1 MGIHNNSFH
10 INSIVKMS
18 FGFTQPGQPTP
29 TFGSGV
35 PSNNGLNSGFPGNG
49 FMSAPSGHSS
59 FGSGG
64 AARPATAQS
73 FGTVS
78 QPTGGFGAASSSGGG
93 FSFGNTQTQPV
104 GFGATAQPSS
114 GGASGGFGGFGAA
127 SGGASGGFGG
137 FGATKTVKK
146 SSWGQPKVASQ
157 PAYGVKVGGGKVTAA
172 FRKGGKGLGKGG
184 AKRHRRI
191 LRDNVQGITKPC
203 IRRLARR
210 GGVKRLSGFIYE
222 EVRGCLKMF
231 LEAVLR
237 DAITYTEHGRR
248 KTVST
253 VDVFYALKRRGKH
266 LYGFG
271 SGVHN

>member
-1 MGIHNNSFH
+1 MGYTTSSFH

-35 PSNNGLNSGFPGNG
+35 PSNNGLNNGFPGNG
-49 FMSAPSGHSS
+49 FAAASSGHSG

-73 FGTVS
+73 FGTVP
-78 QPTGGFGAASSSGGG
+78 QPTGGFGA
-93 FSFGNTQTQPV
+93 
-104 GFGATAQPSS
+104 
-114 GGASGGFGGFGAA
+114 
-127 SGGASGGFGG
+127 
-137 FGATKTVKK
+137 TKSVKT
-146 SSWGQPKVASQ
+146 SSWGQPKVSSGA
-157 PAYGVKVGGGKVTAA
+157 KVGGVGPWGGKVTAG
-172 FRKGGKGLGKGG
+172 RKAGKGLGKGG

-191 LRDNVQGITKPC
+191 LRDNIQGITKPC

>member
-93 FSFGNTQTQPV
+93 LSFGNTQTQPV
-104 GFGATAQPSS
+104 GFGATAQPS
-114 GGASGGFGGFGAA
+114 

-191 LRDNVQGITKPC
+191 LRDNIQGITKPC

>member
-1 MGIHNNSFH
+1 MGYTTSSFH

-35 PSNNGLNSGFPGNG
+35 PSNNGLNNGFPGNG
-49 FMSAPSGHSS
+49 FAAASSGHSG

-73 FGTVS
+73 FGTVP
-78 QPTGGFGAASSSGGG
+78 QPTGGFGTASIPGNG

-114 GGASGGFGGFGAA
+114 GAASGGFGGFGAA
-127 SGGASGGFGG
+127 KSV
-137 FGATKTVKK
+137 KT
-146 SSWGQPKVASQ
+146 SSWVQPKVSSGA
-157 PAYGVKVGGGKVTAA
+157 KVGGVGPWGGKVTAG
-172 FRKGGKGLGKGG
+172 RKAGKGLGKGG

-191 LRDNVQGITKPC
+191 LRDNIQGITKPC

-210 GGVKRLSGFIYE
+210 GGVKRLSGLIYE
-222 EVRGCLKMF
+222 EVRGCLKVF